1 MVAKP
6 RGRKPGETVTF
17 MDQRP
22 DAVEHPAM
30 RDPLQA
36 AVLQPDQAVLAIIT
50 DVIGAAY
57 RKPGTMMA
65 LFADGSSA
73 GALTNGCIEGDLA
86 VHAATCLRTGPVMRL
101 RYGAGSPFFDIRLPC
116 GGALEIALFPRPD
129 PAVLADVIARRA
141 MRDRIALRFHPDGR
155 IRVQDS
161 QPTGWQDAEY
171 VVDLPPDVAFA
182 IFGEGPEAAVFTR
195 LVQSA
200 GYRYRLITPSRQTL
214 DMVAASGCMALL
226 DDRLA
231 SPDMAGVDARTAV
244 VTFFHDHGRELP
256 ILRAALAGPAFYVGA
271 QGSRQVA
278 ARRQNQ
284 LAETGVPAADLAR
297 LHGPI
302 GLIPSARDARTL
314 AISVLAEITALAEG
328 RA

>member
-1 MVAKP
+1 
-6 RGRKPGETVTF
+6 
-17 MDQRP
+17 MDQLA

-30 RDPLQA
+30 RDPLR
-36 AVLQPDQAVLAIIT
+36 AVLLQPDSAVLAIIT

-65 LFADGSSA
+65 LFADGSVA

-86 VHAATCLRTGPVMRL
+86 VHAAECLRTGRVLRL

-116 GGALEIALFPRPD
+116 GGALEIALLPRPD
-129 PAVLADVIARRA
+129 AAVLADAIARRA
-141 MRDRIALRFHPDGR
+141 GRESVALRCHPEGR
-155 IRVQDS
+155 ISLQGS
-161 QPTGWQDAEY
+161 QPTGWDGADY
-171 VVDLPPDVAFA
+171 IVDMPPDVAFA

-195 LVQSA
+195 LVHSA
-200 GYRYRLITPSRQTL
+200 GFSHRLVTPSQQTW
-214 DMVAASGCMALL
+214 DMVAASGCTAEL
-226 DDRLA
+226 DDRMAAPDLA
-231 SPDMAGVDARTAV
+231 AMDVRTAV

-256 ILRAALAGPAFYVGA
+256 TLRAALASPAFYVGA

-284 LAETGVPAADLAR
+284 LAEMGVAAADLAR

>member
-1 MVAKP
+1 
-6 RGRKPGETVTF
+6 

-36 AVLQPDQAVLAIIT
+36 AVSQPDQAVLVIIT

-65 LFADGSSA
+65 LFADGRSA

-86 VHAATCLRTGPVMRL
+86 VHAATCLRTGQVRRL
-101 RYGAGSPFFDIRLPC
+101 RYGAGSPYFDIRLPC

-129 PAVLADVIARRA
+129 PAVLADAIARRA
-141 MRDRIALRFHPDGR
+141 GRDRVALRFHPDGR
-155 IRVQDS
+155 ISLHDS
-161 QPTGWQDAEY
+161 QPTGWQGADY
-171 VVDLPPDVAFA
+171 VVDMLPDVAFA

-195 LVQSA
+195 LVHSA
-200 GYRYRLITPSRQTL
+200 GFRHRLVTPSQQTL
-214 DMVAASGCMALL
+214 DMVAASGCRAQLWDSTTPLALA
-226 DDRLA
+226 D
-231 SPDMAGVDARTAV
+231 VDARTAV

-278 ARRQNQ
+278 ARRRDA
-284 LAETGVPAADLAR
+284 LAALGVAAADLTR

-328 RA
+328 RG